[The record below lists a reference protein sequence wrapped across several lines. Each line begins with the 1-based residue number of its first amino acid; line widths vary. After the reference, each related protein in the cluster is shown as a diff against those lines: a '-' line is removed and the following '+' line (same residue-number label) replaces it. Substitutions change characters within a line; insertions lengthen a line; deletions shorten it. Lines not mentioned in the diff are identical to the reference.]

1 MKKTILI
8 YILALF
14 CISINAQVDSL
25 TTVIDSIATQD
36 TILPTPA
43 IMSDMSYA
51 TIIQD
56 SSITV
61 MMQYKIAN
69 LVQGQQ
75 EGKGWRVQIYS
86 SNASLSAK
94 SDAIALEK
102 QISPLISMPVYVLYT
117 PPFWKVR
124 IGNFRTQEEAIKY
137 KNEFVQQFPD
147 MLSKTYVVRDEHIL
161 LMP

>member
-25 TTVIDSIATQD
+25 TTVIDSIAAQD

-43 IMSDMSYA
+43 IMSDMPYA

-86 SNASLSAK
+86 SNASSSAK

>member
-8 YILALF
+8 YIFTLF
-14 CISINAQVDSL
+14 CISANAQVDSL
-25 TTVIDSIATQD
+25 SILNDSPTLQD
-36 TILPTPA
+36 TILTIPA
-43 IMSDMSYA
+43 IMDDLQYA

-56 SSITV
+56 SAITV

-102 QISPLISMPVYVLYT
+102 EISPHISMPVYVLYT

>member
-1 MKKTILI
+1 MKKTILT

-25 TTVIDSIATQD
+25 TTVIDSIAAQD
-36 TILPTPA
+36 TILSTPA
-43 IMSDMSYA
+43 IMSDMPYA

-86 SNASLSAK
+86 SNASSSAK

>member
-1 MKKTILI
+1 MKKTILT
-8 YILALF
+8 YILALL

-25 TTVIDSIATQD
+25 TTVIDSIAAQD

-43 IMSDMSYA
+43 IMSDMPYA

-86 SNASLSAK
+86 SNASSSAK

-102 QISPLISMPVYVLYT
+102 QISPL
-117 PPFWKVR
+117 
-124 IGNFRTQEEAIKY
+124 A
-137 KNEFVQQFPD
+137 
-147 MLSKTYVVRDEHIL
+147 
-161 LMP
+161 